1 MSRKSNSKTQTD
13 WEGKVV
19 KELRFLS
26 QVELAREAW
35 QGSQKVAALEFT
47 DGSLVYA
54 SCDAEGNSPGA
65 LFGVTSNRETVW
77 VIPS

>member
-1 MSRKSNSKTQTD
+1 MSRRSKSKKKTG

-26 QVELAREAW
+26 EAELACEAW
-35 QGSQKVAALEFT
+35 QGSQKVAAVEFT

-54 SCDAEGNSPGA
+54 ACDPEGNGPGA
-65 LFGVTSNRETVW
+65 LFGVTSDGQTVW
-77 VIPS
+77 VNPA